1 MKELISVVVPVF
13 KVEGYLN
20 RCVDSVLGQ
29 TYDNFELILVDD
41 GSPDRCG
48 EICDEYAGRD
58 QRVRVLHKENSGLSA
73 ARNSGIEI
81 ARGDYLTFLDSD
93 DWVHELYLER
103 LHNLLITTSSDISVG
118 NFIQTVEEDVEVD
131 LTNPKIEVLSGLE
144 ALGELAGRLYVQ
156 IVVTWG
162 KLYKRDLF
170 KGIRFPPGKFH
181 EDEFTTHKLLYKAN
195 KIAVTSEQ
203 LLYYRQRKDSI
214 MGERFDI
221 RKRSHVAQAF
231 KERAEFFNEIALN
244 EARDKTYK
252 NAFYFYKEVIDN
264 KEDFKKLSNRAEVLE
279 QFRSLRPELR
289 KGKHNFKFK
298 VGYELY
304 YLVPGLMRLVYKIY
318 DLW

>member
-156 IVVTWG
+156 MVVTWG

-221 RKRSHVAQAF
+221 RKEATLHRLLRRERSF
-231 KERAEFFNEIALN
+231 LM
-244 EARDKTYK
+244 
-252 NAFYFYKEVIDN
+252 
-264 KEDFKKLSNRAEVLE
+264 KL
-279 QFRSLRPELR
+279 
-289 KGKHNFKFK
+289 H
-298 VGYELY
+298 
-304 YLVPGLMRLVYKIY
+304 
-318 DLW
+318 